1 MYDDVN
7 DFDRALEHIA
17 GVIDQVRGKLGDR
30 FLRIELADHLAPKS
44 TPFRVPSG
52 LGEAIDKRIAPAGM
66 DALQLFRA
74 LRDVNKDVPD
84 DPDKIDTM
92 VAAIG
97 KLKKSMVPLS
107 AEVAIR
113 IGFKVGA
120 PGSVVIVVVRRAGR
134 TEPHSPATG
143 RRGDLPRCRG
153 RQECQAHL

>member
-1 MYDDVN
+1 MYNDVN

-30 FLRIELADHLAPKS
+30 FLRIELADRLAPKI

-92 VAAIG
+92 VVAIG

-107 AEVAIR
+107 AEVAMQ
-113 IGFKVGA
+113 IGF
-120 PGSVVIVVVRRAGR
+120 R
-134 TEPHSPATG
+134 
-143 RRGDLPRCRG
+143 
-153 RQECQAHL
+153 